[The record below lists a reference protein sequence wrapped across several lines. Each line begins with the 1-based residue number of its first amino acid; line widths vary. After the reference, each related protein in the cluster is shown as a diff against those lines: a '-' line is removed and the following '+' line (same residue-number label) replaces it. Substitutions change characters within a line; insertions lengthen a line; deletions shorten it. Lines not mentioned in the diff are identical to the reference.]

1 MGVGISKY
9 NFPFGLIFGAL
20 VMLAAGASA
29 QTRPTTGTKPLKVV
43 SLDQCADQY
52 VLGLVPRNQ
61 ILALSDRAR
70 LHDSN
75 FRDRAEHVRRIRPQ
89 LESLLAL
96 NPDVVVR
103 TWGGD
108 INLIKALT
116 DRHIKVLNI
125 NDIYSYDQA
134 KPELLRIGHELDQV
148 ASAQIEARRF
158 DQAMAAIRPVGKG
171 RTVLYYTPTGYSAGP
186 DTMVGD
192 MLRRLGFR
200 LETQD
205 KGFFYLSPEVI
216 LSLKPDIFA
225 LGFYEDHY
233 AMRRVPGR
241 NPLVRARIASMPN
254 FTLPVQMI
262 SCSGWFTAYDLA
274 ELSKSP
280 LTGSGGMKAVP

>member
-9 NFPFGLIFGAL
+9 NFSLGLIFSAL
-20 VMLAAGASA
+20 VMLTPGASA
-29 QTRPTTGTKPLKVV
+29 QTRPISGVKPLRVV

-61 ILALSDRAR
+61 ILALSDRSR
-70 LHDSN
+70 LADSN
-75 FRDRAEHVRRIRPQ
+75 FRDRAEHVRRLRPR

-125 NDIYSYDQA
+125 NDIYNYDQA
-134 KPELLRIGHELDQV
+134 KPELLRIGQELDQV

-158 DQAMAAIRPVGKG
+158 DQAMATIRPVGKG
-171 RTVLYYTPTGYSAGP
+171 RTVLYYTPSGWSAGQ
-186 DTMVGD
+186 DTMIGD
-192 MLRRLGFR
+192 MLRKLGFKM
-200 LETQD
+200 ETHN
-205 KGFFYLSPEVI
+205 KGDFFLSPEI
-216 LSLKPDIFA
+216 LLSLKPDIFA

-241 NPLVRARIASMPN
+241 NPLVRKRIASMPN
-254 FTLPVQMI
+254 FTLPVQII